1 MREREI
7 TWNMLLFGAFTLL
20 SVASAGVAAVLD
32 SAPAPAS
39 AASRPAAADLPP
51 VRIVGT
57 PFIPNTNPRQR

>member
-1 MREREI
+1 MRGREV
-7 TWNMLLFGAFTLL
+7 TWNMLLLGAFTLL
-20 SVASAGVAAVLD
+20 SLAGAGLVAALD

-57 PFIPNTNPRQR
+57 PFIPNTNPRRR

>member
-1 MREREI
+1 MRERDAK
-7 TWNMLLFGAFTLL
+7 WNMLLLGAFTLL
-20 SVASAGVAAVLD
+20 SIAGAGLVAALD

-51 VRIVGT
+51 VRIIGT

>member
-1 MREREI
+1 MRGREV
-7 TWNMLLFGAFTLL
+7 TWNMLLLGAFMLL
-20 SVASAGVAAVLD
+20 SVAGAGLVAALD